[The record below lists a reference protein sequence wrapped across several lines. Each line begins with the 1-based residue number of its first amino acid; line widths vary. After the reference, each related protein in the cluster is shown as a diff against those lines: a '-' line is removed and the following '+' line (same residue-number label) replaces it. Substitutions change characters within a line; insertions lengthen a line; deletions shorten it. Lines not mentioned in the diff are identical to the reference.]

1 MARRSNDRAYGGA
14 AGYPRT
20 RRVNQFLRQV
30 IAEEIERLG
39 DADDRLALLTVTD
52 VDSSTDLRTAI
63 VYFSSL
69 SEEAL
74 EGLDERRV
82 AIQGAVGRRH
92 R

>member
-1 MARRSNDRAYGGA
+1 M
-14 AGYPRT
+14 
-20 RRVNQFLRQV
+20 
-30 IAEEIERLG
+30 
-39 DADDRLALLTVTD
+39 TD

-82 AIQGAVGRRH
+82 AIQSAVGRQSSMKRTP
-92 R
+92 RLTFAVDPAVTEGARIDEALRRLGEDRPEI